1 MPLAL
6 LSLPP
11 PPLVLSLPPRPALLT
26 LPAGTLDHSTPL
38 DLSELVPSLM
48 LLGLVSSAILLL
60 VRFVWQTRASVFA
73 SSVTAHC
80 DYDAHGDETIID
92 LSCNAYDGK
101 MVVAGDELIGV
112 MDAANAV
119 LISESTTPPAP
130 SGQGSTPFPPATA
143 TKARKSR
150 ARGKAKRAQTTPNII
165 PPLLALESIAADE
178 HENGEWKTWTNRR
191 RRRPPRPPSTEDS
204 APLALSRSSSVFSS
218 SCSSDTT
225 LFSSMSSA
233 STAPTSVASS
243 RRSSIAA
250 FSPVKR
256 CIVPSSSTSTSYPS
270 PSRMII
276 HSRIRTPGSIAS
288 YNKYSILELHE
299 GEG

>member
-1 MPLAL
+1 MSLVL

-73 SSVTAHC
+73 SSVTAY
-80 DYDAHGDETIID
+80 YDCEAHGDETIID
-92 LSCNAYDGK
+92 LSCNPYDGK
-101 MVVAGDELIGV
+101 TVAAGDELIGV

-130 SGQGSTPFPPATA
+130 SGQGSTPLPPATA

-150 ARGKAKRAQTTPNII
+150 ARGKATRALSTPTVA
-165 PPLLALESIAADE
+165 PPAPAPESIAAEE
-178 HENGEWKTWTNRR
+178 HESGEWETWTNRR
-191 RRRPPRPPSTEDS
+191 RRRPPRQPPPSAASTLFAS
-204 APLALSRSSSVFSS
+204 SRSSSVFSS
-218 SCSSDTT
+218 SRTSDTS

-233 STAPTSVASS
+233 STAPTSAASS

-250 FSPVKR
+250 FSPAKR
-256 CIVPSSSTSTSYPS
+256 SLSSSSAYPSPS
-270 PSRMII
+270 PSRMIV

-288 YNKYSILELHE
+288 YNKYSILEVYEAE
-299 GEG
+299 G